1 MIDQIRAAATRRVSA
16 CIAGGFVSLFGSPVG
31 IAADAATL
39 RTTAENTGFESTG
52 RYAEVDELCHSYARA
67 FPRQVRCFAF
77 GTTPEGRT
85 MWALAASA
93 DGTLQPAT
101 TRARKRPVFLFQ
113 GGIHA
118 GEIDGKDA
126 GFIALRSW
134 LDSKAG
140 NDLLRAVTVLF
151 VPVFNV
157 DGHERFGA
165 WNRPN
170 QVGPRE
176 MGWRTTAQ
184 NLNLNRDYVKVEA
197 PEMRAMLGLLNDW
210 DPLVYA
216 DLHVTD
222 GANFEHDIAITG
234 DITQSG
240 DETLQLAGRAM
251 IAHIIA
257 SLTASGSVPLDFYP
271 NLVEEDNP
279 ASGFAVS
286 VAPPRY
292 SDSYWAN
299 RNRIGLLVET
309 HSWKPYARRVAA
321 TRNTLDAIMEMTAMH
336 GAEWLKLAREADQR
350 AARLGGSTVALAY
363 VNTDHV
369 QTIDFRGYAYKRE
382 PSPVSG
388 ALAIH
393 YDPAT
398 PMIWKVPLR
407 DGVRPSI
414 TATAPRGGYLVP
426 AAFADLVRA
435 RLAPHGIQFER
446 LDCALPKLTA
456 EAFRA
461 TGITRAANT
470 LEGHLLVSVSGA
482 WQSEPAT
489 AAAGA
494 LFVPIAQPKA
504 RLVMAMLEP
513 QAPDSL
519 VSWGFFDVAFE
530 QREYMENYVAEDV
543 AKEML
548 ARDPALRA
556 AFTQRLTTDPAFAA
570 SPAARLNYFYARHP
584 SWDQRFNLYPVLRL
598 AESPQAARTCAP
610 K

>member
-1 MIDQIRAAATRRVSA
+1 MIDQIRVAATRRVGA
-16 CIAGGFVSLFGSPVG
+16 CILGCFVSYSGLPIA
-31 IAADAATL
+31 IAADAAAL
-39 RTTAENTGFESTG
+39 RTTAEKTGFQTTG
-52 RYAEVDELCHSYARA
+52 RYTEVNELCHGYARA

-93 DGTLQPAT
+93 DGTLQPEPA
-101 TRARKRPVFLFQ
+101 RARNRPVFLFQ

-126 GFIALRSW
+126 GFIALRNW
-134 LDSKAG
+134 LSSKAG
-140 NDLLRAVTVLF
+140 NNLLRAVTVVF

-184 NLNLNRDYVKVEA
+184 NLNLNRDYVKAEA
-197 PEMRAMLGLLNDW
+197 PEMRALLGLLNDW

-222 GANFEHDIAITG
+222 GADFEHDISITG
-234 DITQSG
+234 EISQSG
-240 DETLQLAGRAM
+240 DQMLQVAGRAM

-257 SLTASGSVPLDFYP
+257 TLNAKGSLPLDFYP

-279 ASGFAVS
+279 KSGFAVS

-292 SDSYWAN
+292 SDSYWAT

-309 HSWKPYARRVAA
+309 HSWKPYATRVAA
-321 TRNTLDAIMEMTAMH
+321 TRNTLDAVMDMTARR
-336 GAEWLKLAREADQR
+336 GAEWLKLTREADQR
-350 AARLGGSTVALAY
+350 AARLGGSSVALAY
-363 VNTDHV
+363 ENTDHV
-369 QTIDFRGYAYKRE
+369 RMIDFRGYAYRRE

-388 ALAIH
+388 ALATH
-393 YDPAT
+393 YDPGT

-407 DGVRPSI
+407 DELRPSI
-414 TATAPRGGYLVP
+414 TATVPRGGYLVP
-426 AAFADLVRA
+426 AAYADMVRA
-435 RLAPHGIQFER
+435 HLAPHGIKIER
-446 LDCALPKLTA
+446 VGCALPALTA
-456 EAFRA
+456 ETFRA
-461 TGITRAANT
+461 TSTKRAAKT
-470 LEGHLLVSVSGA
+470 LEGHMLVSVSGA

-494 LFVPIAQPKA
+494 LFVPIAQPRA

-519 VSWGFFDVAFE
+519 VSWGYFDVAFE
-530 QREYMENYVAEDV
+530 QREYMENYVAENV

-548 ARDPALRA
+548 AKDPALRA
-556 AFTQRLTTDPAFAA
+556 AFAARLATDPAFAA

-598 AESPQAARTCAP
+598 ADSPNAARTCSP
-610 K
+610 Q